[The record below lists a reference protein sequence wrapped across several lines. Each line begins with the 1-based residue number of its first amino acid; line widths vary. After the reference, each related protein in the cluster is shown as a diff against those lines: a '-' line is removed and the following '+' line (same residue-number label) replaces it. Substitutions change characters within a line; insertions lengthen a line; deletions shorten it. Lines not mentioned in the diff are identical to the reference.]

1 MKQEAAI
8 RLMIVDDHKVVRSGL
23 RLFLLAFSD
32 IELVA
37 EAESATQAL
46 DLCQK
51 FQPDVVLMDL
61 VMPGIDGVT
70 ATAAIRQNYP
80 QTQVIALTS
89 FPEEKMVENV
99 LAAGAMGYLLKNVS
113 AADLAQAIREAHAG
127 HRSLAPEASR
137 ALAAHEDQENNNS
150 AGTVLTKREQEI
162 LSLMIKGRSNVE
174 IGEQLFISRSTA
186 KFHVSNILAK
196 LNAASRAEAVAI
208 AIRQHLVT
216 PEQ

>member
-61 VMPGIDGVT
+61 VMPGMDGVT

-137 ALAAHEDQENNNS
+137 ALATHEDQENNNS